1 MKRLKSLLIAT
12 VLFLGTSQTISAQ
25 AKTAHVDVNEI
36 ISKMP
41 AMLDAQ
47 KQLEK
52 LSATYD
58 AEYKTMAEEY
68 TNKMKKYEQ
77 EANTV
82 GDAVNQTRQAEMQDL
97 VKRITDYRDN
107 AQKELQKKESDL
119 VKPLMDKI
127 KASIQKVGKAKG
139 YQYVLNVADL
149 LLSDGPDLTA
159 DIKKDLPKIPY
170 LFISSVAEK
179 GLTELKDLIWERL
192 NHD

>member
-58 AEYKTMAEEY
+58 AEYKTMAQEY
-68 TNKMKKYEQ
+68 QTKVDKYEK
-77 EANTV
+77 EAGTV
-82 GDAVNQTRQAEMQDL
+82 GDAVNQTRQAEVQDL

-127 KASIQKVGKAKG
+127 KASITKVGKAKG
-139 YQYVLNVADL
+139 YQYVLNLADL
-149 LLSDGPDLTA
+149 LLADGPDLTA
-159 DIKKDLPKIPY
+159 DVKKDLG
-170 LFISSVAEK
+170 F
-179 GLTELKDLIWERL
+179 
-192 NHD
+192 

>member
-1 MKRLKSLLIAT
+1 MKRLKSLLIAG
-12 VLFLGTSQTISAQ
+12 VLFLGTMQTMNAQ

-68 TNKMKKYEQ
+68 QNKIKKYDQ
-77 EANTV
+77 EAATA
-82 GDAVNQTRQAEMQDL
+82 GDAVNATRQTEVQDL

-119 VKPLMDKI
+119 VKPLMDKV

-139 YQYVLNVADL
+139 YQYVLNAADL
-149 LLSDGPDLTA
+149 LLTDGPDLTA
-159 DIKKDLPKIPY
+159 DIKKDLG
-170 LFISSVAEK
+170 F
-179 GLTELKDLIWERL
+179 
-192 NHD
+192 